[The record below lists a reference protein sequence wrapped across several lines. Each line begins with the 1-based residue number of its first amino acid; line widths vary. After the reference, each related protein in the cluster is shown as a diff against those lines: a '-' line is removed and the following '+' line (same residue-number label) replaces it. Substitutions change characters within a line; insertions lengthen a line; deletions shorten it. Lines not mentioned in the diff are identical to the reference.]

1 MDEINLSATTSAGT
15 TPDIKKIKL
24 SQEAQKWPS
33 IMNNKEIFSKK
44 PDSNVDIP
52 GLSIERQGNTNS
64 GTGSEFARVLDS
76 DNDSVSENKYK
87 LKDSDLPS
95 KDTFFYNGTYRSR
108 TFNVDDL
115 QWSILNRRNNK
126 WNEKIALL
134 DSTVNN
140 IEVKNKDGEVIA
152 GLKDGAFFVKDKE
165 VSMEKFQ
172 RYVSRKGN
180 TMTVNYNPVLG
191 KMENVQNVSQFV
203 NNSTSAI
210 NMPTLSTSLQTAAQQ
225 PTEATRTKGSAK
237 QITAEV
243 VNKIKDISERLNCN
257 PQDLM
262 AVINAESGFNP
273 QAKNKRSGATG
284 LIQFMPRTARA
295 LGTSTEELAEM
306 SAAKQ
311 LDYVEKYLQS
321 IKKSVFTKD
330 HKLTGAEL
338 YALIYLPKNAAKE
351 ELAHEGT
358 KYYNLNRGLDKDNDG
373 IISKS
378 DLTQVVQSK
387 YIDVDIV

>member
-52 GLSIERQGNTNS
+52 GLSIERQSNTNS

-95 KDTFFYNGTYRSR
+95 KNTFFYNGTYRSR

-191 KMENVQNVSQFV
+191 KMENAHNLRQLAVE
-203 NNSTSAI
+203 NSALSD
-210 NMPTLSTSLQTAAQQ
+210 MPDLSDNLQAVADRAFEASRPVG
-225 PTEATRTKGSAK
+225 PTKH
-237 QITAEV
+237 ITAEV
-243 VNKIKDISERLNCN
+243 VNKIKDISERLHCN
-257 PQDLM
+257 PHDLM
-262 AVINAESGFNP
+262 AVINSESGFNP

-306 SAAKQ
+306 SAAEQ

-378 DLTQVVQSK
+378 DLAQVVQSK